1 MIIFTIT
8 FAIFNYM
15 HNENTIYNT
24 DILNKYNINSKEN
37 KDSNRNINNI
47 KGSMGHIVHQ
57 RINIPGL
64 QTRLCK

>member
-1 MIIFTIT
+1 
-8 FAIFNYM
+8 M

-47 KGSMGHIVHQ
+47 KGSMGHIAHQ
-57 RINIPGL
+57 RINIPCL

>member
-1 MIIFTIT
+1 MKIQYIIP
-8 FAIFNYM
+8 
-15 HNENTIYNT
+15 

-37 KDSNRNINNI
+37 KDSNRNINTCNI
-47 KGSMGHIVHQ
+47 KGSMGHIAHQ